1 MDDSTLSW
9 YYNTATTV
17 SIRTRMDGRIMAVSG
32 VPESVVVATGS
43 VESKEG
49 IDNPYSTNHKP
60 QHSK

>member
-32 VPESVVVATGS
+32 VPESVVVAAGS
-43 VESKEG
+43 VESKKG
-49 IDNPYSTNHKP
+49 Y
-60 QHSK
+60 